1 MMKKFYKIFLIL
13 IFLVFAAGFSFSEQA
28 RFNYENYSAKI
39 SYLPENFPGD
49 AVFVRLSLKTE
60 NKKFI
65 KNVIKS
71 NEEEK
76 IFTAEG
82 NLDFIRSN
90 ESKKIGSSKFYV
102 IKKGYDSDDKKKPQ
116 KSYKIDLLSGI
127 PLSSFLKEGNYFAE
141 ISFSAFGQNP
151 EKVAVPVEIKH
162 KDFVSET
169 IPLNPTNTSIK
180 TNSTNKRWQQIEKL
194 NKILGTTDESAVYDF
209 SSYTPPTP
217 ITRRTSFFADRRI
230 YAYSNGK
237 SSTSLHYGIDFGVP
251 KGNEVRSCAAG
262 KVVMAEDRI
271 STGYSVVIEHLPGL
285 YSLYYHNSEL
295 KVKEGDIVQKGDL
308 IAISGATGLATG
320 PHVHWEMRL
329 NMEAVSPDFFVSDF
343 AFNQQ

>member
-1 MMKKFYKIFLIL
+1 MTKKIYKIFFIL
-13 IFLVFAAGFSFSEQA
+13 IFVFCAVDFSFSEKA
-28 RFNYENYSAKI
+28 KFNYENYSAEI

-49 AVFVRLSLKTE
+49 AVFARLSLKTE

-71 NEEEK
+71 KKEDEFFK
-76 IFTAEG
+76 AEG
-82 NLDFIRSN
+82 NLAFFDSTSN
-90 ESKKIGSSKFYV
+90 KKIGEAKFYQ
-102 IKKGYDSDDKKKPQ
+102 IKDDGGKKFHQ
-116 KSYKIDLLSGI
+116 IDLLSGV

-251 KGNEVRSCAAG
+251 KGNEVRACAAG